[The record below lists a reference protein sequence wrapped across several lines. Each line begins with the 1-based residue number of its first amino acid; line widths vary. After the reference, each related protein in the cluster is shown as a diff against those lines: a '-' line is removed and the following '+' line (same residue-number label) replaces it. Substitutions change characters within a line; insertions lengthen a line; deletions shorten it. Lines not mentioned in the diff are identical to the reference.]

1 MKPRSFIGYIFSVAI
16 SLAITGPV
24 LAQTEIEATDYD
36 QEEELTL
43 EEVIV
48 TGSRLRRDG
57 FDISTPLVV
66 MENQAIED
74 SGLGSIAEILIDQIP
89 QVFEST
95 SNTNSQS
102 QVSGTGLSTLNLRRL
117 GSNRTLSLIDGRRT
131 VPNSYS
137 GNYISFDTIPNAMIQ
152 RVEIITGGSSATYG
166 ADAVAG
172 VVNIITKQADEGF
185 GFRVR
190 GGATPE
196 GGGEEYTIDAD
207 WGTFFSGGRGNFF
220 IAATFDKQYGIDWDE
235 RDRAAI
241 ESDYDYNTTLLC
253 NEMNTEQG
261 DQCMRDITQS
271 DWRDRSDGTFGGVFE
286 ENKAVDG
293 YWYDENNVLRD
304 DWNEERDGIN
314 SRQWDA
320 IMVPNDRLSIA
331 SKIHFDI
338 TEKTRSF
345 FNILYS
351 RNTSFN
357 FKSPEDEYEGNSV
370 SVVDPV
376 TGEESR
382 ISPGSISIDN
392 PFAPPEIAQNA
403 GSSISWDRRFIE
415 VGNITTDNTR
425 TTWRSWLGFQGSLFN
440 DKWDWESTIGYGNF
454 EQKQIRSNELDV
466 RKERQA
472 LDAEYAEDGV
482 TIQCADPEAR
492 AAGCVPLNIF
502 GYNSITPEMADW
514 LRVNPTITTK
524 LDQVDVLAYI
534 TGDLFDMPAGGFGTV
549 FGVEWRR
556 DSLDLLPSEEQEFG
570 GITFN
575 VVPAFSGEIDVAEAF
590 TEASIPIT
598 RNFTADLSFRV
609 ADYSPK
615 GIDTVYSY
623 SAGLM
628 WEVVEGWSLRSNYA
642 RAQRAPTITELMSPP
657 RGDYDSYTDVCDEVT
672 ATSTEAGHDNCRLE
686 PTIAAVIAEDGI
698 FEDNNTGYGPNAG
711 NEDLFEETADTFTIG
726 FSIAPSFI
734 RNFRLAV
741 DYYDISITDVIG
753 SYENS
758 VIMTQC
764 YDSSAPWGSSN
775 PFCNDITRDADG
787 NIVEIMNRLYNLE
800 ELNTSGFD
808 VALNWLFEL
817 GGHGD
822 LTLDINYTHVRDYTR
837 TFLTNDGEQ
846 TASHNNQLDYG
857 IFQDVANTGLTWRNG
872 GWRVRW
878 STKYTGSIIDH
889 QDRVDDYL
897 EEFAENDDDCASG
910 SEDCIMNPEIPDFL
924 YYPSYWRHDLSLSY
938 QWNLNSGSDLRAF
951 GGVKN
956 VFDDQGPFVPR
967 TGDSYERGI
976 GNFDSKFGGG
986 IGRFWFAGVEMRF

>member
-1 MKPRSFIGYIFSVAI
+1 MKSGFNFGYAI
-16 SLAITGPV
+16 SIVICFAIAGPV
-24 LAQTEIEATDYD
+24 LAQAIEDTNDNAL
-36 QEEELTL
+36 EEESML

-48 TGSRLRRDG
+48 TGSRLRRDS

-66 MENQAIED
+66 LGTQAIED
-74 SGLGSIAEILIDQIP
+74 SGLGSIAEILVDEIP
-89 QVFEST
+89 QVFESS
-95 SNTNSQS
+95 SNQNSQS
-102 QVSGTGLSTLNLRRL
+102 SVSQTGLSTLNLRQL

-166 ADAVAG
+166 SDAVAG
-172 VVNIITKQADEGF
+172 VVNIITRSPSEGF

-190 GGATPE
+190 GGWTPE

-207 WGTFFSGGRGNFF
+207 YGTLFSEGRGSFF
-220 IAATFDKQYGIDWDE
+220 IAATYDKQKGIEWGD

-261 DQCMRDITQS
+261 DQCMRDITPDQ
-271 DWRDRSDGTFGGVFE
+271 WRDRSDGTFGGVFE

-314 SRQWDA
+314 SRIWDA
-320 IMVPNDRLSIA
+320 IRVPNDRLSIA
-331 SKIHFDI
+331 SKLSFDF
-338 TEKTRSF
+338 TKQTRGF
-345 FNILYS
+345 FNIFYS

-370 SVVDPV
+370 SVVDPI

-382 ISPGSISIDN
+382 ITPGSISIDN

-425 TTWRSWLGFQGSLFN
+425 TTWRSWLGVGGVLF
-440 DKWDWESTIGYGNF
+440 DDEWDWEATLGYGDF
-454 EQKQIRSNELDV
+454 KQRQVRSNELDV

-482 TIQCADPEAR
+482 TIQCADADAR

-502 GYNSITPEMADW
+502 GYDAITPEMADW
-514 LRVNPTITTK
+514 LRVNPVITTK
-524 LDQVDVLAYI
+524 LKQWDAVAYI
-534 TGDLFDMPAGGFGTV
+534 TGELFDLPAGGVCTV

-556 DSLDLLPSEEQEFG
+556 DSLDLIPSHEQEFG

-575 VVPAFSGEIDVAEAF
+575 VVPSFSGDIDVLEGF
-590 TEASIPIT
+590 TEASVPIT
-598 RNFTADLSFRV
+598 ETFTADFSLRV
-609 ADYSPK
+609 ADYSPP
-615 GIDTVYSY
+615 GIDTVWSY

-628 WEVVEGWSLRSNYA
+628 WEVADGYSLRGNYA
-642 RAQRAPTITELMSPP
+642 RAQRAPTITELYSPP
-657 RGDYDSYTDVCDEVT
+657 RGDYDNYTDICDGVT
-672 ATSTEAGHDNCRLE
+672 ATSQEPGHDNCRLE
-686 PTIAAVIAEDGI
+686 PSIDAVIAEEGVFVD
-698 FEDNNTGYGPNAG
+698 DNTGYGPNSG
-711 NEDLFEETADTFTIG
+711 NIDLFEETADTWTLG

-734 RNFRLAV
+734 KNFRLAV
-741 DYYDISITDVIG
+741 DYYNISITDVIG
-753 SYENS
+753 AYENS
-758 VIMTQC
+758 VILDQC
-764 YDSSAPWGSSN
+764 YNSSAAWGDSN
-775 PFCNDITRDADG
+775 PFCTDITRDTDG

-800 ELNTSGFD
+800 ELNTSGWD
-808 VALNWLFEL
+808 VAMNWLFEL
-817 GGHGD
+817 GGYGD
-822 LTLDINYTHVRDYTR
+822 LTFNLNYTHVTKYER
-837 TFLTNDGEQ
+837 TFLDNDGQQ
-846 TASHNNQLDYG
+846 TVSWNNQLDYG
-857 IFQDVANTGLTWRNG
+857 IFQDVSNASLTWRKE
-872 GWRVRW
+872 GWRIRW
-878 STKYTGSIIDH
+878 NTKYQGSIIDH

-897 EEFAENDDDCASG
+897 DRFAVNDERCASG
-910 SEDCIMNPEIPDFL
+910 SDKCVANPEVPDFL

-938 QWNLNSGSDLRAF
+938 QWELDSGSDLRAF
-951 GGVKN
+951 GGVRN
-956 VFDDQGPFVPR
+956 IFDQKGPFIPR
-967 TGDSYERGI
+967 TGDTYERGI
-976 GNFDSKFGGG
+976 GNFDSKWGGG
-986 IGRFWFAGVEMRF
+986 IGRFVFAGVEMRF

>member
-1 MKPRSFIGYIFSVAI
+1 MKPRFTFRYASAVAFS
-16 SLAITGPV
+16 LLITGPL
-24 LAQTEIEATDYD
+24 LAQTDAEATDIEQD
-36 QEEELTL
+36 SEMIL

-57 FDISTPLVV
+57 FDVSTPLVV
-66 MENQAIED
+66 MGNQQIED

-102 QVSGTGLSTLNLRRL
+102 QVSGTGLSTLNLRQL

-172 VVNIITKQADEGF
+172 VVNIITREAAEGF
-185 GFRVR
+185 GFKVR
-190 GGATPE
+190 GGYTPE

-207 WGTFFSGGRGNFF
+207 WGTGFSEGRGNIFF
-220 IAATFDKQYGIDWDE
+220 AATYDDQSGIEWSE

-261 DQCMRDITQS
+261 DQCMRDITPA

-314 SRQWDA
+314 ARQWDA

-331 SKIHFDI
+331 SKLSFDL
-338 TEKTRSF
+338 TPKTRSF

-351 RNTSFN
+351 KNKSFN

-370 SVVDPV
+370 SVVDPI

-382 ISPGSISIDN
+382 ITPGSISIDN
-392 PFAPPEIAQNA
+392 PFAPAEIAENA

-440 DKWDWESTIGYGNF
+440 DKWDWEASVGYGNF

-502 GYNSITPEMADW
+502 GYNSITPAMADW

-524 LDQVDVLAYI
+524 LDQVDLLAYI
-534 TGDLFDMPAGGFGTV
+534 VGDLFDMPAGGVGAV

-556 DSLDLLPSEEQEFG
+556 DSLDLIPSEEQQYG

-575 VVPAFSGEIDVAEAF
+575 VVPGFTGEIDVAEAF
-590 TEASIPIT
+590 TEASLPIT
-598 RNFTADLSFRV
+598 RNFSADLSFRV
-609 ADYSPK
+609 ADYSPP

-628 WEVVEGWSLRSNYA
+628 WEVADGYSLRGNYA
-642 RAQRAPTITELMSPP
+642 RAQRAPTITELYSPP
-657 RGDYDSYTDVCDEVT
+657 RGDYDSYTDICDGVT
-672 ATSTEAGHDNCRLE
+672 ANSQGDGHDNCRLE
-686 PTIAAVIAEDGI
+686 PSIAAVIAADGV
-698 FEDNNTGYGPNAG
+698 FVDDNTGYGPNAG
-711 NEDLFEETADTFTIG
+711 NLDLFEETADTYTVG

-758 VIMTQC
+758 IIMAQC
-764 YDSSAPWGSSN
+764 YDSSAAWGDSN
-775 PFCNDITRDADG
+775 PFCQDITRDTDG

-808 VALNWLFEL
+808 VALSWLFEL
-817 GGHGD
+817 GGAGD
-822 LTLDINYTHVRDYTR
+822 LTWDLNYTHVREYTR
-837 TFLTNDGEQ
+837 TFLTNDGTE
-846 TASHNNQLDYG
+846 TTSHNNQLDYG
-857 IFQDVANTGLTWRNG
+857 IFQDVANTSITWRHG
-872 GWRVRW
+872 GWRIRW
-878 STKYTGSIIDH
+878 AFRYTGSIIDH
-889 QDRVDDYL
+889 QDRVDDYQ
-897 EEFAENDDDCASG
+897 ERFATNDERCASG
-910 SEDCIMNPEIPDFL
+910 SDNCVASPEVPDFL
-924 YYPSYWRHDLSLSY
+924 YYPSNSRHDLSLSY
-938 QWNLNSGSDLRAF
+938 LWSLNSGSDLRVF

-986 IGRFWFAGVEMRF
+986 IGRFINAGVEMRF

>member
-1 MKPRSFIGYIFSVAI
+1 MKARFTLRYTI
-16 SLAITGPV
+16 SILVSLVISGPV
-24 LAQTEIEATDYD
+24 LAQAIEEATGND
-36 QEEELTL
+36 QEAEGAL

-48 TGSRLRRDG
+48 TGSRLRRDS

-74 SGLGSIAEILIDQIP
+74 TGLGSIADILVDQIP

-166 ADAVAG
+166 SDAVAG
-172 VVNIITKQADEGF
+172 VVNIITRTPSEGF

-190 GGATPE
+190 GGWTPE

-207 WGTFFSGGRGNFF
+207 YGTLFSEGRGSFF
-220 IAATFDKQYGIDWDE
+220 IAATFDKQYGIEWGD

-261 DQCMRDITQS
+261 DQCMRDISQS
-271 DWRDRSDGTFGGVFE
+271 EWRDRSDGTFGGVFE

-314 SRQWDA
+314 ARIWDA

-331 SKIHFDI
+331 SKLSFDFNP
-338 TEKTRSF
+338 KTRGF
-345 FNILYS
+345 FNIFYS

-370 SVVDPV
+370 SLVDPI
-376 TGEESR
+376 TGEETR
-382 ISPGSISIDN
+382 ITPGSISIDN
-392 PFAPPEIAQNA
+392 PFAPAEIAENA

-425 TTWRSWLGFQGSLFN
+425 TTWRSWLGLQGSLFD
-440 DKWDWESTIGYGNF
+440 DKWDWETTLGYGNF
-454 EQKQIRSNELDV
+454 KQEQIRSNELDV

-472 LDAEYAEDGV
+472 LDSEYAEDGV
-482 TIQCADPEAR
+482 TIQCADADAR

-524 LDQVDVLAYI
+524 LTQWDVIAYI
-534 TGDLFDMPAGGFGTV
+534 TGELFNMPAGGVGTV

-556 DSLDLLPSEEQEFG
+556 DSLDLLPSHEQEFG

-575 VVPAFSGEIDVAEAF
+575 VVPSFSGDIDILEGF
-590 TEASIPIT
+590 TEASVPIT
-598 RNFTADLSFRV
+598 DSFTADLSLRV
-609 ADYSPK
+609 ADYSPP
-615 GIDTVYSY
+615 GIDTVWSY

-628 WEVVEGWSLRSNYA
+628 WEVADGYSLRGNYA
-642 RAQRAPTITELMSPP
+642 RAQRAPTITELYSPP
-657 RGDYDSYTDVCDEVT
+657 RGDYDNYTDICDGVT
-672 ATSTEAGHDNCRLE
+672 ATSNEPGHDNCRLE
-686 PTIAAVIAEDGI
+686 PTISAVIAEDGV

-711 NEDLFEETADTFTIG
+711 NINLFEETADTWTLG
-726 FSIAPSFI
+726 FSIAPEFI

-741 DYYDISITDVIG
+741 DYYDISIEDVIG

-758 VIMTQC
+758 VIMDQC
-764 YDSSAPWGSSN
+764 YNSSAAWGESN
-775 PFCNDITRDADG
+775 PFCNDITRDNDG

-800 ELNTSGFD
+800 ELNTSGWD
-808 VALNWLFEL
+808 IAMNWMFEL
-817 GGHGD
+817 GGNGD
-822 LTLDINYTHVRDYTR
+822 LTFDLNYTHVTKYER
-837 TFLTNDGEQ
+837 TFLDNDGQQ
-846 TASHNNQLDYG
+846 TVSWNNQLDYG
-857 IFQDVANTGLTWRNG
+857 IFQDVANASLTWRNG

-878 STKYTGSIIDH
+878 STKYQGSIIDH

-897 EEFAENDDDCASG
+897 DRFAVNDERCASG
-910 SEDCIMNPEIPDFL
+910 SSRCVTNPEVPDFL

-938 QWNLNSGSDLRAF
+938 QWELSGGSDLRLF

-956 VFDDQGPFVPR
+956 VFDQNGPFIPR
-967 TGDSYERGI
+967 TGDTYERGI
-976 GNFDSKFGGG
+976 GNFDSKYGGG
-986 IGRFWFAGVEMRF
+986 IGRFIFAGVEMRF

>member
-1 MKPRSFIGYIFSVAI
+1 MKPRFAVRNALSIAI
-16 SLAITGPV
+16 ALALAGPV
-24 LAQTEIEATDYD
+24 LAQTDAEATDD
-36 QEEELTL
+36 EFSEEAML

-48 TGSRLRRDG
+48 TGSRLRRDS
-57 FDISTPLVV
+57 FDVSTPLVL
-66 MENQAIED
+66 MDNQQIED
-74 SGLGSIAEILIDQIP
+74 SGLGSIAEILIDEIP

-102 QVSGTGLSTLNLRRL
+102 QVSGTGLSTLNLRQL

-137 GNYISFDTIPNAMIQ
+137 GNYISFDTIPNALIQ

-172 VVNIITKQADEGF
+172 VVNIITKSPGEGF
-185 GFRVR
+185 GFQVR
-190 GGATPE
+190 GGFTPE

-207 WGTFFSGGRGNFF
+207 WGTYFSEGRGNIFF
-220 IAATFDKQYGIDWDE
+220 AATYNDQKGIKWSD

-253 NEMNTEQG
+253 NEMQTEDG
-261 DQCMRDITQS
+261 DQCMRDITP
-271 DWRDRSDGTFGGVFE
+271 DMWRDRSDGTFGGVFE
-286 ENKAVDG
+286 ENKATPG

-304 DWNEERDGIN
+304 DWKEERDGIN
-314 SRQWDA
+314 ARQWDA

-331 SKIHFDI
+331 SKFSFDF
-338 TEKTRSF
+338 TKKTTLF
-345 FNILYS
+345 ATVLYS
-351 RNTSFN
+351 KNKSFN

-370 SVVDPV
+370 SVVDPI

-382 ISPGSISIDN
+382 ITPGSMSPDN
-392 PFAPPEIAQNA
+392 PFAPAEIAENA

-425 TTWRSWLGFQGSLFN
+425 TTWRTWVGLGGVLFN
-440 DKWDWESTIGYGNF
+440 DEWDWEVSLGYGNF
-454 EQKQIRSNELDV
+454 EQNQIRSNELDV

-472 LDAEYAEDGV
+472 LNSEYAEDGV
-482 TIQCADPEAR
+482 TIQCADAEAR

-502 GYNSITPEMADW
+502 GHNSITPEMADW

-524 LDQVDVLAYI
+524 LEQVDVLAYI
-534 TGDLFDMPAGGFGTV
+534 TGDLFNMPAGPVGTV
-549 FGVEWRR
+549 FGVEWRK
-556 DSLDLLPSEEQEFG
+556 DTLDLIPSEEQQYG

-575 VVPAFSGEIDVAEAF
+575 VVPGFSGDIDVAEAF
-590 TEASIPIT
+590 TEASLPIT
-598 RNFTADLSFRV
+598 QNFSADLSFRI
-609 ADYSPK
+609 ADYSPS

-628 WEVVEGWSLRSNYA
+628 WEVAPGYSLRGNYA

-657 RGDYDSYTDVCDEVT
+657 RGDYDNYTDICDQVT
-672 ATSTEAGHDNCRLE
+672 ATSTEDGHDNCRLE
-686 PTIAAVIAEDGI
+686 PAIAAVIAQDGI
-698 FEDNNTGYGPNAG
+698 FEDENTGYGPNSG
-711 NEDLFEETADTFTIG
+711 NMDLFEETADTYTIG
-726 FSIAPSFI
+726 FSIAPSFLEG
-734 RNFRLAV
+734 FRLAV
-741 DYYDISITDVIG
+741 DYYNISITDVIG

-758 VIMTQC
+758 VIMSQC
-764 YDSSAPWGSSN
+764 YDSSAAWGDSN
-775 PFCNDITRDADG
+775 PFCRDITRDTDG

-800 ELNTSGFD
+800 ELNTSGWD
-808 VALNWLFEL
+808 VAMDWMFEL
-817 GGHGD
+817 GDHGD
-822 LTLDINYTHVRDYTR
+822 LTFDLNYTHVSEYTR

-857 IFQDVANTGLTWRNG
+857 IFKDVANASFTWRTG

-878 STKYTGSIIDH
+878 SMRYLGSIIDH
-889 QDRVDDYL
+889 DDRVEDYQ
-897 EEFAENDDDCASG
+897 ERFATNDERCASG
-910 SEDCIMNPEIPDFL
+910 DDRCVENPEVPDFL

-938 QWNLNSGSDLRAF
+938 LWNLNSGSDLRAF

-967 TGDSYERGI
+967 TGDTYERGI

-986 IGRFWFAGVEMRF
+986 IGRFIFAGVEMRF